1 MARSK
6 STMFNHLPF
15 RFIDSTL
22 KVPSAP
28 EAERGVLGLMLDSET
43 AQDAAFQKLTLD
55 SFPNIG
61 NDHRSI
67 FKAMLNLRD
76 QKTTIDL
83 VTLTTELTRMGALD
97 RVGGFEYLNELA
109 NLSFLY
115 SSLDDYIKQINDQSL
130 LRVLYSVIDEAV
142 NRYRRYDIDDIND
155 FVGQL
160 SNRINEVAQERRI
173 ADFKS
178 LQDIGKEF
186 ISKMEAMKESGTGT
200 LTGVNTGYAGL
211 NNLTHGFQKG
221 DLVIVAARPSMGK
234 TAFALNLALN
244 VAQDPHHQH
253 VVGFFSCEMNSHLLM
268 LRLVAMAANVRSD
281 KIQRNTLDKNE
292 RIKVSEAINT
302 LRTRRIYIDD
312 TSNININD
320 LIIKA
325 RKLKNE
331 QPDLSV
337 IFIDYLGLITTT
349 GKQESR
355 QLEIQKIT
363 QQLKE
368 LARSLEVT
376 VVCLAQLNRGVEDRD
391 NKVPILSDLRESG
404 SIEQDADV
412 VMLLNREDFYLMNKT
427 LKKEKARY
435 FAYYEET
442 KEQETN
448 DKTGKFL
455 SPSIIDIYIAK
466 NRNGQTGIETLVFF
480 KSSFLI
486 SNPDKTLQIRI
497 REMQRG
503 TESPQ

>member
-1 MARSK
+1 
-6 STMFNHLPF
+6 
-15 RFIDSTL
+15 
-22 KVPSAP
+22 
-28 EAERGVLGLMLDSET
+28 
-43 AQDAAFQKLTLD
+43 
-55 SFPNIG
+55 
-61 NDHRSI
+61 
-67 FKAMLNLRD
+67 
-76 QKTTIDL
+76 
-83 VTLTTELTRMGALD
+83 
-97 RVGGFEYLNELA
+97 
-109 NLSFLY
+109 
-115 SSLDDYIKQINDQSL
+115 
-130 LRVLYSVIDEAV
+130 
-142 NRYRRYDIDDIND
+142 
-155 FVGQL
+155 
-160 SNRINEVAQERRI
+160 
-173 ADFKS
+173 
-178 LQDIGKEF
+178 
-186 ISKMEAMKESGTGT
+186 MEAMKESGTGT

-234 TAFALNLALN
+234 TALALNLALN

-448 DKTGKFL
+448 DKTGKFYPHRL
-455 SPSIIDIYIAK
+455 
-466 NRNGQTGIETLVFF
+466 
-480 KSSFLI
+480 LI
-486 SNPDKTLQIRI
+486 SILLKI
-497 REMQRG
+497 EMVKQVSKRLY
-503 TESPQ
+503 SLSLHS

>member
-200 LTGVNTGYAGL
+200 
-211 NNLTHGFQKG
+211 
-221 DLVIVAARPSMGK
+221 
-234 TAFALNLALN
+234 
-244 VAQDPHHQH
+244 
-253 VVGFFSCEMNSHLLM
+253 
-268 LRLVAMAANVRSD
+268 
-281 KIQRNTLDKNE
+281 
-292 RIKVSEAINT
+292 
-302 LRTRRIYIDD
+302 
-312 TSNININD
+312 
-320 LIIKA
+320 
-325 RKLKNE
+325 
-331 QPDLSV
+331 
-337 IFIDYLGLITTT
+337 
-349 GKQESR
+349 
-355 QLEIQKIT
+355 
-363 QQLKE
+363 
-368 LARSLEVT
+368 
-376 VVCLAQLNRGVEDRD
+376 
-391 NKVPILSDLRESG
+391 
-404 SIEQDADV
+404 
-412 VMLLNREDFYLMNKT
+412 
-427 LKKEKARY
+427 
-435 FAYYEET
+435 
-442 KEQETN
+442 
-448 DKTGKFL
+448 
-455 SPSIIDIYIAK
+455 
-466 NRNGQTGIETLVFF
+466 
-480 KSSFLI
+480 
-486 SNPDKTLQIRI
+486 
-497 REMQRG
+497 
-503 TESPQ
+503 